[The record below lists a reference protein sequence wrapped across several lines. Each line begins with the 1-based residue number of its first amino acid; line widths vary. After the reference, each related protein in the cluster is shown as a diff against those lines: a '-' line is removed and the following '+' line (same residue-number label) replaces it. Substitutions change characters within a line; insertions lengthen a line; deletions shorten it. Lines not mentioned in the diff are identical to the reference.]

1 MICVRVNTWRISSWC
16 CHSCIFWHNSKN
28 AMIVPKLLLNVERH
42 EYRDEIGSSFRTGR
56 ALAEGDLGS
65 PFSK

>member
-1 MICVRVNTWRISSWC
+1 MFFLYNP
-16 CHSCIFWHNSKN
+16 KN